1 MSTEL
6 IGILAVGAT
15 LLLVQF
21 GVWRT
26 VRTENADL
34 RKDFSDL
41 RKSLSDL
48 GERVARIEGVL
59 FHGIPLERTE
69 K

>member
-26 VRTENADL
+26 IRTENADL
-34 RKDFSDL
+34 RKNFSDL
-41 RKSLSDL
+41 GKALSDL
-48 GERVARIEGVL
+48 GERIARIEGLL
-59 FHGIPLERTE
+59 FRGIPLERPE